1 MKSFERRE
9 KVARAIMREISN
21 LIQHGAIKDDRLNKF
36 VSIVEVD
43 LNAGLSSAKVLF
55 SVMNTNNDGDD
66 LSSIAGVKAALN
78 EHSGYVRGIVGRK
91 LNLKYAPKLIFVQS
105 ESLTKAVDLVDLID
119 KTVEKDDENRG
130 HRVS

>member
-9 KVARAIMREISN
+9 KVARAIMREVSN
-21 LIQHGAIKDDRLNKF
+21 LIQQGAIKDDRLNKF

-43 LNAGLSSAKVLF
+43 MNTGLSSAKVLF
-55 SVMNTNNDGDD
+55 SVMNTSNDIDS
-66 LSSIAGVKAALN
+66 LASLVGVKAALN
-78 EHSGYVRGIVGRK
+78 EHSGYIRGIVGRK

-119 KTVEKDDENRG
+119 KTVERDDKNRG
-130 HRVS
+130 NGVS